1 MNSDKNQQRDN
12 SQTLP
17 INAENPEAYSN
28 RGLLRTYENDR
39 WGAMQ
44 DYNQALQLDPNH
56 ITTYINRSVL
66 RLELADYHGAIADCN
81 AILKINPNYPEAY
94 LNRGL
99 AYLELDNYQKAM
111 EDYNSALQINP
122 HLAEVY
128 FNRGLNR
135 VALGEYQ
142 NAIADFTQAIE
153 INPNYTQAYLNR
165 GYTRLHLGENWGTI
179 EDFDCALRLDSVAA
193 QAFFNQINHVFND
206 DIGEQ
211 IDKNKQ
217 LIQGILIQGN
227 LRYELGDYQS
237 AIDNYTKV
245 LNLDPNNI
253 EAYNRRSTVRSGM
266 GDYKGA
272 MEDLE
277 KATNLCAVQEQSLA
291 QNAIESVQI
300 TAKKY
305 HQLGVNKLRK
315 GDFYGAISEFNAV
328 LEINSNDAT
337 ALTCRGFAYRRIG
350 DNRRAIVDLQ
360 MAAKLFDEQGDI
372 KSAQEIVN
380 TLKKLQS

>member
-1 MNSDKNQQRDN
+1 MNSDNNQQRDN

-17 INAENPEAYSN
+17 INAEEADAYCN
-28 RGLLRTYENDR
+28 RGLHRTYENDR

-56 ITTYINRSVL
+56 IASYLNRSIL
-66 RLELADYHGAIADCN
+66 HLELADYQGAIADCN

-111 EDYNSALQINP
+111 EDYNSALKINP
-122 HLAEVY
+122 NLAEVY
-128 FNRGLNR
+128 FNRGLNK

-142 NAIADFTQAIE
+142 DAIADFTQAIE

-165 GYTRLHLGENWGTI
+165 GYTRLHLGENRETI

-193 QAFFNQINHVFND
+193 KEFFHQINHIFKD
-206 DIGEQ
+206 DIGEG
-211 IDKNKQ
+211 IDKNQQ

-227 LRYELGDYQS
+227 LRYELGDYQA
-237 AIDNYTKV
+237 AIDNYTQV

-253 EAYNRRSTVRSGM
+253 ESYNRRSTVRSAM

-277 KATNLCAVQEQSLA
+277 KATNICATQEQSLA
-291 QNAIESVQI
+291 QKTVEPVQI
-300 TAKKY
+300 TAKDY
-305 HQLGVNKLRK
+305 HQRGVSKLQK

-328 LEINSNDAT
+328 LEINNNDAT
-337 ALTCRGFAYRRIG
+337 ALTCRGFAYRRLG
-350 DNRRAIVDLQ
+350 DNRKAIVDLQ
-360 MAAKLFDEQGDI
+360 MAAKLFDDQGDV